1 MEPANDRTMEPASA
15 SLALASE
22 KVASEATLVHQVPAS
37 TPAPL
42 SPRYVVSISPSS
54 ECAWERPRTRSPML
68 LRWVCPYSRSGIVVN
83 AQFRRVVRTVLCCR
97 ALPCA
102 TCAFAMDLPGPIAL
116 NPNLLIGTWRCI
128 AKPVDDRAGG
138 GHFTWRF
145 AGFTIT
151 KALRIWHR
159 TSVGIQHRSH
169 WLIYPT

>member
-1 MEPANDRTMEPASA
+1 MESASA
-15 SLALASE
+15 SLLLASSE
-22 KVASEATLVHQVPAS
+22 KVASEATFVRQVLAS

-42 SPRYVVSISPSS
+42 SPLYTVSTSPSS

-68 LRWVCPYSRSGIVVN
+68 LRWVCPYSRGGIVVA

-102 TCAFAMDLPGPIAL
+102 TCASAMDLPGLIAL
-116 NPNLLIGTWRCI
+116 KPNLLIGTWRCI
-128 AKPVDDRAGG
+128 AKPVDDRVSW

-151 KALRIWHR
+151 KALRILHR
-159 TSVGIQHRSH
+159 TLVGFQHRSH